1 MKTVA
6 VIGALD
12 TKSDEFLYLKTRIE
26 REGMK
31 TLVIDTSILKDPGF
45 PPDISAAEVAREAGE
60 NLEQM
65 RREHSRQKSNDA
77 MLKGAALTVR
87 RLHEEGKIDG
97 AITMGGGRGTIV
109 GGEVMRNLPVGFPKV
124 MVSTQATNGYAQH
137 MFEGINDTFVI
148 NSLVDISGLNDI
160 LKMVMDK
167 AAVTI
172 AGLVKMEQASLEKTR
187 PRIAMS
193 MLGIT
198 TPCVSAVQRRLEQAG
213 FETLV
218 FHSNGLGGTCME
230 KMIRQGWIDGTAD
243 ITTAEL
249 TPGELGGIGYA
260 GPERLTGGAAM
271 GIPQVIVPGA
281 MDIIDFAPPESV
293 PEKYLDRRFIMHV
306 SSLKV
311 VRTSACENRHMGK
324 LMAEK
329 LNQSKGRVVVAFPLR
344 GLSANDYEG
353 AAFYDREADMALLE
367 ALEGNLRKDIPVYKY
382 DCHINDEAFADAVA
396 ALVQDVMP
404 DKQ

>member
-26 REGMK
+26 QEDVRTIM
-31 TLVIDTSILKDPGF
+31 VDTGILGSPKF
-45 PPDISAAEVAREAGE
+45 CPDISAAMVAREAGE
-60 NLEQM
+60 DLEEM
-65 RREHSRQKSNDA
+65 RREQSRQKSNDT
-77 MLKGAALTVR
+77 MLRGAGLIIR
-87 RLHEEGKIDG
+87 RLYVEGKIDG
-97 AITMGGGRGTIV
+97 AVTMGGGRGTIV
-109 GGEVMRNLPVGFPKV
+109 GGEVMRSLPVGFPKV
-124 MVSTQATNGYAQH
+124 MVSTQATNSYAQH

-148 NSLVDISGLNDI
+148 NSLVDISGLNEI

-172 AGLVKMEQASLEKTR
+172 AAMVKMEQAALKKTR

-230 KMIRQGWIDGTAD
+230 KMIRQGWIDGAAD

-260 GPERLTGGAAM
+260 GPERLTGASDM

-293 PEKYLDRRFIMHV
+293 PEKYLNRRYVMHV
-306 SSLKV
+306 SALKV
-311 VRTSACENRHMGK
+311 VRTSAEENRHMGK

-329 LNQSKGRVVVAFPLR
+329 LNQSRGKVVVAFPMR
-344 GLSANDYEG
+344 GLSANDHEG
-353 AAFYDREADMALLE
+353 ATFYDREADMALLE
-367 ALEGNLRKDIPVYKY
+367 TLERNLREDIPVCKY
-382 DCHINDEAFADAVA
+382 DFHINDEAFAEEVA
-396 ALVQDVMP
+396 KLVLNVMRR
-404 DKQ
+404 

>member
-26 REGMK
+26 QEDVRTIM
-31 TLVIDTSILKDPGF
+31 VDTGILGSPKF
-45 PPDISAAEVAREAGE
+45 RPDISAAMVAREAGE
-60 NLEQM
+60 DLEEM
-65 RREHSRQKSNDA
+65 RREQSRQKSNDT
-77 MLKGAALTVR
+77 MLKGASLIIR
-87 RLHEEGKIDG
+87 RLYGEGKIDG
-97 AITMGGGRGTIV
+97 AVTMGGGRGTIV
-109 GGEVMRNLPVGFPKV
+109 GGEVMRSLPVGFPKV
-124 MVSTQATNGYAQH
+124 MVSTQATNSYAQH

-148 NSLVDISGLNDI
+148 NSLVDISGLNEI

-172 AGLVKMEQASLEKTR
+172 AAMVKMEQAAFKKTR

-230 KMIRQGWIDGTAD
+230 KMIRQGWIDGAAD

-249 TPGELGGIGYA
+249 TPGELGGAPYRGGRYGDPAGHSAGGDGY
-260 GPERLTGGAAM
+260 
-271 GIPQVIVPGA
+271 
-281 MDIIDFAPPESV
+281 
-293 PEKYLDRRFIMHV
+293 H
-306 SSLKV
+306 
-311 VRTSACENRHMGK
+311 
-324 LMAEK
+324 
-329 LNQSKGRVVVAFPLR
+329 
-344 GLSANDYEG
+344 
-353 AAFYDREADMALLE
+353 
-367 ALEGNLRKDIPVYKY
+367 
-382 DCHINDEAFADAVA
+382 
-396 ALVQDVMP
+396 
-404 DKQ
+404 

>member
-26 REGMK
+26 REGIK
-31 TLVIDTSILKDPGF
+31 TLVVDTGILGSPGF
-45 PPDISAAEVAREAGE
+45 SPDISAAAVAREAGE

-65 RREHSRQKSNDA
+65 RREHSRQKSNDT

-97 AITMGGGRGTIV
+97 VITMGGGRGTIV

-160 LKMVMDK
+160 LKMVMNK

-172 AGLVKMEQASLEKTR
+172 AGMVKMEQAPLEKTR

-260 GPERLTGGAAM
+260 GPERLTGGADM
-271 GIPQVIVPGA
+271 GIPQVVVPGA

-306 SSLKV
+306 TSLKV
-311 VRTSACENRHMGK
+311 VRTSVSENRHMGK
-324 LMAEK
+324 LMAGK
-329 LNQSKGRVVVAFPLR
+329 LNQSKGKAVVAFPLR
-344 GLSANDYEG
+344 GLSANDCEG
-353 AAFYDREADMALLE
+353 TPFYDREADMALLE
-367 ALEGNLRKDIPVYKY
+367 ALEENLRNDIPIYKY

-396 ALVQDVMP
+396 GLVQKVMIS
-404 DKQ
+404 